1 MTQQP
6 DALDRLAALRAM
18 SRAIDADHRMSME
31 RLRQQVRAEHEAG
44 LPISQIARAIGRDR
58 VTIYRWLEQS

>member
-1 MTQQP
+1 MP
-6 DALDRLAALRAM
+6 DTPDTLDRLAALRAM
-18 SRAIDADHRMSME
+18 SRAIDADTE

-58 VTIYRWLEQS
+58 VTVYRWLEQS

>member
-1 MTQQP
+1 MGTP

-18 SRAIDADHRMSME
+18 SRALDADQE
-31 RLRQQVRAEHEAG
+31 RLRAQVRAEHAAG

-58 VTIYRWLEQS
+58 VTIYRWLEQHP

>member
-1 MTQQP
+1 MPEQP

-18 SRAIDADHRMSME
+18 SRAIDADQE
-31 RLRQQVRAEHEAG
+31 RLREQVRTEHDAG

-58 VTIYRWLEQS
+58 VTVYRWLEQS